1 MMKTAERLTKK
12 ELSTIW
18 RKFYLSYGAC
28 GGYDVLSGPN
38 FMWGLTPLYD
48 KYYDN
53 DQKCERML
61 KHYKFFNVE
70 NIFGSIIYGIVTAME
85 EQKAL
90 NGDIDD
96 EMIETTKVSLMGPMS
111 GIGDALNPGLI
122 VPLLLSIA
130 IEFSRGGSILGA
142 LFYIFVYNILM
153 IVISKSLFTSGYKL
167 GMDALKSLMSKS
179 ASNIRD
185 SILLMGIIIM
195 GGITASYVNFNL
207 AVTIPSGNDRI
218 LLQDI
223 LDGILPHLLPLLLVI
238 ICWQVMARKNISMV
252 KMIFILF
259 VLTFALAFIGII

>member
-1 MMKTAERLTKK
+1 MKTTERLTKK

-48 KYYDN
+48 KYYEN
-53 DQKCERML
+53 DEKCDRLL

-90 NGDIDD
+90 NKDIND

-111 GIGDALNPGLI
+111 GIGDALNPGLL
-122 VPLLLSIA
+122 VPLLLSIS
-130 IEFSRGGSILGA
+130 IEFSKSGNLFGA
-142 LFYIFVYNILM
+142 LFYIVVYNVLM
-153 IVISKSLFTSGYKL
+153 IIVSKTLFNSGYKL
-167 GMDALKSLMSKS
+167 GMDALKNLMSKS
-179 ASNIRD
+179 ASNLRD
-185 SILLMGIIIM
+185 SLLLMGVTIM

-207 AVTIPSGNDRI
+207 AVKIPSGNDKI
-218 LLQDI
+218 LLQDV
-223 LDGILPHLLPLLLVI
+223 LDGILPHLLPLLLVLA
-238 ICWQVMARKNISMV
+238 CWQIMARKNVSMV
-252 KMIFILF
+252 KMIVILF
-259 VLTFALAFIGII
+259 ILTFALAFVGVV